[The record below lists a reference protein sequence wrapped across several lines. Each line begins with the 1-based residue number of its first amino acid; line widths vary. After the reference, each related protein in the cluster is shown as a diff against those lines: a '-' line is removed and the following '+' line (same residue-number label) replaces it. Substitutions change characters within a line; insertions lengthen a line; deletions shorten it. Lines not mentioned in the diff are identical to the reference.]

1 MRHGRV
7 DHLENCGD
15 PLANIIYQIDAMF
28 VKVEPM
34 IPVFLININ
43 YIHELYFVNYEN
55 LRISEYIKE
64 NKRL

>member
-15 PLANIIYQIDAMF
+15 PLANIIYQIIAMF
-28 VKVEPM
+28 VKVDP
-34 IPVFLININ
+34 IVPILPINTN
-43 YIHELYFVNYEN
+43 PIHRLYYVNYEN

-64 NKRL
+64 N